1 MYQVLYRKWRP
12 KRFADVVGQPHVTR
26 TLLNELRGGHIAHA
40 YLFTGSRG
48 TGKTTCAKILSKAV
62 NCLSPV
68 DGDPC
73 GECENCRGIDD
84 GSILD
89 VIEIDAASNNGVDN
103 IRDLREEVNY
113 TPAKAKYRVY
123 IIDEVHML
131 SPGAFNALLKTL
143 EEPPEHVIFILATT
157 EVHKLPATILSR
169 CQRFDFHRIPPEEI
183 AGRLQYVA
191 AQEKIDLTEGAAL
204 MLARLADGAMRDA
217 LSLLDRCAGRDEK
230 ITEQLVGETTG
241 MAGHDYLYTLSDAA
255 ANGDSGAAVAALDD
269 LHNGSCDMSTLATEL
284 LGHYR
289 NMMIIKTAKEPEKLI
304 ICTREELEELRA
316 QAGRF
321 TLEQLL
327 YNLDLL
333 QRSLENIRRG
343 ADRRTELEM
352 ALIRMCTPAL
362 SDGIAALEAR
372 ISALERKLAAGVT
385 APVQAESPAP
395 SPAPAVKSEP
405 AAPARPQAAAPAEND
420 APPPPEVPAPPAPAP
435 AAPAQ
440 DVPFDRWNE
449 VIEALMKTN
458 PALVPLL
465 NGSTANLRGMRVL
478 IRSTNPVL
486 AKLLKQNGYVSSL
499 NEAIRTVTGQ
509 NYKAAVYSTPAPASN
524 AAADPLTGL
533 IAKMNDAGV
542 DYTVE

>member
-12 KRFADVVGQPHVTR
+12 RRFADVVGQPHVTK

-103 IRDLREEVNY
+103 IRDLREEANY
-113 TPAKAKYRVY
+113 TPAKAKFRVY

-131 SPGAFNALLKTL
+131 STGAFNALLKTL

-183 AGRLQYVA
+183 AARLQYVA
-191 AQEKIDLTEGAAL
+191 GQEQIDLTDGAAL

-217 LSLLDRCAGRDEK
+217 LSLLDRCAGRGEQ
-230 ITEQLVGETTG
+230 ITEQLVSETTG
-241 MAGHDYLYTLSDAA
+241 MAGRDYLYTLSDAA
-255 ANGDSGAAVAALDD
+255 AKGDSGAAVAALDD

-304 ICTREELEELRA
+304 VCTQAELNELRA
-316 QAGRF
+316 QADRF
-321 TLEQLL
+321 TLEQVLC
-327 YNLDLL
+327 NLDLL

-352 ALIRMCTPAL
+352 ALIRMCTPSLNA
-362 SDGIAALEAR
+362 GIASLEAR
-372 ISALERKLAAGVT
+372 ISELERKIAIGIPAQAAQPAANPTPAAQSAVE
-385 APVQAESPAP
+385 APV
-395 SPAPAVKSEP
+395 K
-405 AAPARPQAAAPAEND
+405 PQPDTPEEEV
-420 APPPPEVPAPPAPAP
+420 PPPPEAPNPPAPAP
-435 AAPAQ
+435 TQSAPAQ
-440 DVPFDRWNE
+440 DIPFDRWNE
-449 VIEALMKTN
+449 VIESLMKTN

-465 NGSTANLRGMRVL
+465 SGSTANLRGMRVL
-478 IRSTNPVL
+478 IRSANPVL
-486 AKLLKQNGYVSSL
+486 AKLIKQNGYAASL

-509 NYKAAVYSTPAPASN
+509 NYKAAVYNTPAPAQN
-524 AAADPLTGL
+524 PAADPLTGL
-533 IAKMNDAGV
+533 IGKLDEAGV
-542 DYTVE
+542 SYTVE